1 METGQITFLVRM
13 INPDYFIVL
22 VMEKDG
28 NMGRARFELRRV
40 GAALAES
47 L

>member
-1 METGQITFLVRM
+1 METRQLTFLARM
-13 INPDYFIVL
+13 INPDYFLLL
-22 VMEKDG
+22 VMERDG

-40 GAALAES
+40 GAALAHT